1 MHENVNNIQQASL
14 CATEADDN
22 HYALGQWRGKFDDW
36 LAGDNTVGMAQ
47 RTCQWIFGHILTQ
60 KHRAPYDVVDGW
72 LSKGLPIDLDLG
84 SLVDAEVVTPA
95 MTLVGN
101 AYAPRYLELH
111 RYPESGLAFIALS
124 WLLGRTTQS
133 YGTIAGTLAFSK
145 WKEFDA
151 IFLPHLK
158 KRRNDEG
165 MDYANF
171 VLATISVICWRYLE
185 ANREMADGI
194 YNDYFKAKS
203 FRDRKDEPE
212 VAVEEAVEADNGR
225 TVGVMVDT
233 PATGTIK
240 VRGIGTP
247 EMSVEVEPV
256 RAAWKNMEPD
266 MGGAEIAHNLD
277 FYLSHPVGNWR
288 KNAAIELMERESFP
302 TIEQS
307 IAHIYDDL
315 VGKRGTSG
323 SQFLEQMRQCGFYNP
338 EIIFSSGTFHGEK
351 ATYWLT
357 RLANHFKIVPPP
369 PLIGLEGELYIAM
382 CLLFEARHRHQSDGK
397 TSEPFLELIELVA
410 PRSDV
415 IYNEAY
421 DYVMLH
427 ALCGCVAFL
436 RTNSPLA
443 GNIYRRFIGFVWND
457 FPMGHVEKEE
467 KPAPQVEIHKADVGL
482 GNPPVAIQE
491 DSLAPE
497 LEQVALEALRDP
509 NLEQNLL
516 VHREGR
522 HEAGV
527 EPETHVTITGGLEE
541 KLAKLQRAMVLV
553 PKPSS
558 ITISLNPD
566 EDAEAQLVEMINRF
580 GRQNG
585 EQRHYGPEVVPTI
598 KAIDTQAMH
607 ESIMKKVTRK
617 KRGWL
622 TGKFC
627 MLHMGHINFIHQA
640 ATRCDELVVVLSHS
654 DKRFKDPR
662 LSYRNKML
670 WLRTTFKNE
679 PHITV
684 VGIDESN
691 IPEYPNGW
699 QAWSDLVK
707 EKIGT
712 DFDYIFTSE
721 PGDQS
726 GYNTY
731 FPGQQVMV
739 VDADRKGVDISAT
752 KIRGDMVRYWGM
764 MPTVVRKDF
773 VMRICIVGTE
783 SCGKTSLTKMLAKRN
798 QTSWV
803 EEYGRSYCEQDLCMD
818 EDLLEFDDYGTIAAR
833 RYDMEQEAAAAANRV
848 LFVDTAAMSTNYF
861 CLLYEGRENM
871 MVSAYQ
877 ERERYDAYFYLTDD
891 VPFVE
896 DGLRKNRNRDNTRF
910 LFEKML
916 FANAKRHGS
925 EVFVISGNY
934 NERFNKAN
942 EIVDELLARPLSLV

>member
-1 MHENVNNIQQASL
+1 MYEKVNNIHQASVY
-14 CATEADDN
+14 ADEADKN

-36 LAGDNTVGMAQ
+36 LAGENDNGIVQ

-60 KHRAPYDVVDGW
+60 KQRAPYDVVDGW
-72 LSKGLPIDLDLG
+72 LSKGLPVDLELAGLVDGGLARPALELVG
-84 SLVDAEVVTPA
+84 SL
-95 MTLVGN
+95 
-101 AYAPRYLELH
+101 YAPRYRELH
-111 RYPESGLAFIALS
+111 RYPESGLVFIALS

-133 YGTIAGTLAFSK
+133 YGTIAGTLAFTK

-165 MDYANF
+165 MDYSNF
-171 VLATISVICWRYLE
+171 VLTTISVICWRYLE

-194 YNDYFKAKS
+194 YNDYFREKS
-203 FRDRKDEPE
+203 FRDRKVDEPQVAMAAEEAVAEVE
-212 VAVEEAVEADNGR
+212 VAVEPDNER
-225 TVGVMVDT
+225 TVGTIVEKPCD
-233 PATGTIK
+233 GTVKI
-240 VRGIGTP
+240 RGIGTP
-247 EMSVEVEPV
+247 EITVEVEPL
-256 RAAWKNMEPD
+256 REAWKVMEPD

-277 FYLSHPVGNWR
+277 FYLSRPRVHWR
-288 KNAAIELMERESFP
+288 KNAAIELTKLDSFS

-307 IAHIYDDL
+307 IDHIFFDL
-315 VGKRGTSG
+315 VVQREVSA
-323 SQFLEQMRQCGFYNP
+323 SEFLERMRRCGFYSP
-338 EIIFSSGTFHGEK
+338 EIIFSSGTFHGKK

-357 RLANHFKIVPPP
+357 RLANHFKIDVPV
-369 PLIGLEGELYIAM
+369 PLHGLEAELYIAL
-382 CLLFEARHRHQSDGK
+382 CLLFEARHRNCSVGK
-397 TSEPFLELIELVA
+397 ESRPFLELIELVA

-427 ALCGCVAFL
+427 ALCGCVAL
-436 RTNSPLA
+436 IGANGPVA
-443 GNIYRRFIGFVWND
+443 AEIYRKHIGFTWED
-457 FPMGHVEKEE
+457 FPMGGVVED
-467 KPAPQVEIHKADVGL
+467 KPEPKVLITKDDVAL
-482 GNPPVAIQE
+482 GNPPETKMQI
-491 DSLAPE
+491 
-497 LEQVALEALRDP
+497 RK
-509 NLEQNLL
+509 
-516 VHREGR
+516 EGR
-522 HEAGV
+522 REAGV
-527 EPETHVTITGGLEE
+527 EPETHATLIGNVEQQADQLVE
-541 KLAKLQRAMVLV
+541 AMAFK
-553 PKPSS
+553 PKPNS
-558 ITISLNPD
+558 ITITLNPD
-566 EDAEAQLVEMINRF
+566 EDTDETIAKLLAGFRDRKGF
-580 GRQNG
+580 G
-585 EQRHYGPEVVPTI
+585 HPVADSFFAPV
-598 KAIDTQAMH
+598 K
-607 ESIMKKVTRK
+607 RK

-640 ATRCDELVVVLSHS
+640 ATQCDELVVVLSHS

-721 PGDQS
+721 ICDHS
-726 GYNTY
+726 GYNTH
-731 FPGQQVMV
+731 FPGQEVVV
-739 VDADRKGVDISAT
+739 VDAERKGVDISAT
-752 KIRGDMVRYWGM
+752 KIRGDMVKHWGM

-783 SCGKTSLTKMLAKRN
+783 SVGKTSLTKMLAKRH

-803 EEYGRSYCEQDLCMD
+803 EEYGRTYCEQDLCMD
-818 EDLLEFDDYGTIAAR
+818 EDLLVFDDYGTIAAR
-833 RYDMEQEAAAAANRV
+833 RYDMEQEAAASANRV
-848 LFVDTAAMSTNYF
+848 LFVDTAALSTNYF
-861 CLLYEGRENM
+861 CLLYEGHENQ

-934 NERFNKAN
+934 NERFNKAI
-942 EIVDELLARPLSLV
+942 EIVDELLARPLSID

>member
-1 MHENVNNIQQASL
+1 MYEKVNNIHQASVY
-14 CATEADDN
+14 ADEADKN
-22 HYALGQWRGKFDDW
+22 HYALGQWRSKFDDW
-36 LAGDNTVGMAQ
+36 LAGENDNGIVQ

-60 KHRAPYDVVDGW
+60 KQRAPYDVVDGW
-72 LSKGLPIDLDLG
+72 LSKGLPVDLELG
-84 SLVDAEVVTPA
+84 GLVDAKMARPA
-95 MTLVGN
+95 LELVGSL
-101 AYAPRYLELH
+101 YAPRYLELH

-133 YGTIAGTLAFSK
+133 YGTIAGTLAFTK
-145 WKEFDA
+145 WEEFDA
-151 IFLPHLK
+151 IFLPQLK
-158 KRRNDEG
+158 KRRKDEG

-171 VLATISVICWRYLE
+171 VLTTISVICWRYLE
-185 ANREMADGI
+185 ANREMADGT
-194 YNDYFKAKS
+194 YNDYFREKS
-203 FRDRKDEPE
+203 FRDRKHDEPQVAVAAEEAVAEVE
-212 VAVEEAVEADNGR
+212 VAVEPDNER
-225 TVGVMVDT
+225 TVGTIVEKPCD
-233 PATGTIK
+233 GTVKI
-240 VRGIGTP
+240 RGIGTP
-247 EMSVEVEPV
+247 DISVEVEPL
-256 RAAWKNMEPD
+256 REAWKNIEPD

-277 FYLSHPVGNWR
+277 FYLSHPMGNWR
-288 KNAAIELMERESFP
+288 KSAALDLTKLGGFS

-307 IAHIYDDL
+307 IAHIYNDL
-315 VGKRGTSG
+315 VGKRGVSAG
-323 SQFLEQMRQCGFYNP
+323 EFLEQMKRCGFYNP
-338 EIIFSSGTFHGEK
+338 EIIFSAGTFHGEK

-357 RLANHFKIVPPP
+357 RLHKHFKIDVPV
-369 PLIGLEGELYIAM
+369 PLHGLEAELYIAL
-382 CLLFEARHRHQSDGK
+382 CLLFEARHRHWSVGK
-397 TSEPFLELIELVA
+397 DSRPFLELIELVA

-427 ALCGCVAFL
+427 ALCGCVAL
-436 RTNSPLA
+436 IGANAPVA
-443 GNIYRRFIGFVWND
+443 AEIYRKYIGFTWEN
-457 FPMGHVEKEE
+457 FPMEGTVEE
-467 KPAPQVEIHKADVGL
+467 KPEPKVLIKRDDVAL
-482 GNPPVAIQE
+482 GQLPVPHPIRE
-491 DSLAPE
+491 DSLARE
-497 LEQVALEALRDP
+497 LERVTLEALSKP
-509 NLEQNLL
+509 GLEI
-516 VHREGR
+516 HTEGR
-522 HEAGV
+522 REAGV
-527 EPETHVTITGGLEE
+527 EPEVHATLNGNVEQQAEQLEE
-541 KLAKLQRAMVLV
+541 ALAFAPR
-553 PKPSS
+553 PTS
-558 ITISLNPD
+558 ITIALNPD
-566 EDAEAQLVEMINRF
+566 QDADEQLAELINRY
-580 GRQNG
+580 GRRDNKPF
-585 EQRHYGPEVVPTI
+585 PETSVFAPV
-598 KAIDTQAMH
+598 K
-607 ESIMKKVTRK
+607 RK

-640 ATRCDELVVVLSHS
+640 ATQCDELVVVLSHS

-721 PGDQS
+721 ICDHS
-726 GYNTY
+726 GYNTH
-731 FPGQQVMV
+731 FPGQEVVV
-739 VDADRKGVDISAT
+739 VDAERKGVDISAT
-752 KIRGDMVRYWGM
+752 KIRGDMVKHWGM

-783 SCGKTSLTKMLAKRN
+783 SVGKTSLTKMLAKRH

-803 EEYGRSYCEQDLCMD
+803 EEYGRTYCEQDLCMD
-818 EDLLEFDDYGTIAAR
+818 EDLLVFDDYGTIAAR
-833 RYDMEQEAAAAANRV
+833 RYDMEQEAAASANRV
-848 LFVDTAAMSTNYF
+848 LFVDTAALSTNYF
-861 CLLYEGRENM
+861 CLLYEGHENQ

-934 NERFNKAN
+934 NERFNKAI
-942 EIVDELLARPLSLV
+942 EIVDELLARPLSID

>member
-1 MHENVNNIQQASL
+1 MYEKVDSIHQLSVYAG
-14 CATEADDN
+14 EAEKN
-22 HYALGQWRGKFDDW
+22 HYALGQWRAKFVDW
-36 LAGDNTVGMAQ
+36 LDAEINSTIVQ
-47 RTCQWIFGHILTQ
+47 RTSQWVFGHILPQ
-60 KHRAPYDVVDGW
+60 KQRAPYDVIDGI
-72 LSKGLPIDLDLG
+72 LSKGLPIDISYDGLAGSDLA
-84 SLVDAEVVTPA
+84 SEVLR
-95 MTLVGN
+95 LVGDT
-101 AYAPRYLELH
+101 YVPRYKELH
-111 RYPESGLAFIALS
+111 RYPASGLMFVALS
-124 WLLGRTTQS
+124 WMLGRTTRN
-133 YGTIAGTLAFSK
+133 YDNIANELAFCA
-145 WKEFDA
+145 WKEFDK
-151 IFLPHLK
+151 IFIGHLK
-158 KRRNDEG
+158 KRRTDEG
-165 MDYANF
+165 MDYSNF
-171 VLATISVICWRYLE
+171 VLANISLVCWRYVE
-185 ANREMADGI
+185 ANREMADGV
-194 YNDYFKAKS
+194 YNDYFKQKAAP
-203 FRDRKDEPE
+203 EQVAE
-212 VAVEEAVEADNGR
+212 VAVEPDNGR

-247 EMSVEVEPV
+247 ELSVEVIEEVPDSSS
-256 RAAWKNMEPD
+256 MEPD
-266 MGGAEIAHNLD
+266 LVGAKIAHNLD
-277 FYLSHPVGNWR
+277 FALSHRVGNWR
-288 KNAAIELMERESFP
+288 KEAAKELTEYGCFLP
-302 TIEQS
+302 ITACIT
-307 IAHIYDDL
+307 HIYKDL
-315 VGKRGTSG
+315 VGKQGLPG
-323 SQFLEQMRQCGFYNP
+323 SAFIAHMRLAGFVNP
-338 EIIFSSGTFHGEK
+338 EVIFSAEK
-351 ATYWLT
+351 FRGAKASYWLV
-357 RLANHFKIVPPP
+357 RLSNHFKIDVPV
-369 PLIGLEGELYIAM
+369 PLHGLDAELYIAM
-382 CLLFEARHRHQSDGK
+382 SLLFEARRRGQTVGK
-397 TSEPFLELIELVA
+397 DSAPFLELIEQCA
-410 PRSDV
+410 PSSKVVYDEV
-415 IYNEAY
+415 Y

-427 ALCGCVAFL
+427 ALCGCVELLNA
-436 RTNSPLA
+436 NSQLA
-443 GNIYRRFIGFVWND
+443 GNIYRRFIGFVWDD

-467 KPAPQVEIHKADVGL
+467 KPAPQVEIRRSDVGL

-491 DSLAPE
+491 DPVPYPLREDSLAHE
-497 LEQVALEALRDP
+497 LERVAIDTLSKPGLYI
-509 NLEQNLL
+509 
-516 VHREGR
+516 HKEGR
-522 HEAGV
+522 CEAGV
-527 EPETHVTITGGLEE
+527 EPETHATLTGNTAQQADQ
-541 KLAKLQRAMVLV
+541 LAEAMVLA
-553 PKPSS
+553 PRPSS
-558 ITISLNPD
+558 ITITLNPD
-566 EDAEAQLVEMINRF
+566 EDADAQLAELINRF
-580 GRQNG
+580 GR
-585 EQRHYGPEVVPTI
+585 RDHAPFPETSVFAPV
-598 KAIDTQAMH
+598 K
-607 ESIMKKVTRK
+607 RK

-640 ATRCDELVVVLSHS
+640 ATQCDELVVVLSHS

-848 LFVDTAAMSTNYF
+848 LFVDTAALSTNYF

>member
-1 MHENVNNIQQASL
+1 MREIVDNIHQASVY
-14 CATEADDN
+14 ASEADKN
-22 HYALGQWRGKFDDW
+22 HYALGQWRAKFDDW
-36 LAGDNTVGMAQ
+36 LAGDNTGGITQ

-60 KHRAPYDVVDGW
+60 KQRAPYDVVDGW
-72 LSKGLPIDLDLG
+72 LSKGLPIDLNLG
-84 SLVDAEVVTPA
+84 ALVDGKMAGPA
-95 MTLVGN
+95 LELVGV
-101 AYAPRYLELH
+101 ADVPRYKELQ
-111 RYPESGLAFIALS
+111 RNPESGLAFIALS
-124 WLLGRTTQS
+124 WLLDRTTQS

-145 WKEFDA
+145 WEEFDS

-165 MDYANF
+165 MDYANY

-185 ANREMADGI
+185 ANRELADEV
-194 YNDYFKAKS
+194 YNDYFRGKT
-203 FRDRKDEPE
+203 FRDHKAEPE
-212 VAVEEAVEADNGR
+212 VVAEKEVTEPDNER
-225 TVGVMVDT
+225 TVGTIVET
-233 PATGTIK
+233 PAVGK
-240 VRGIGTP
+240 VKIRGIGTP
-247 EMSVEVEPV
+247 ELSVEVEPS
-256 RAAWKNMEPD
+256 REAWKNMEPD
-266 MGGAEIAHNLD
+266 MAGAEIAHNLD
-277 FYLSHPVGNWR
+277 FYLSRHVGNWR
-288 KNAAIELMERESFP
+288 KDAAVELMKRESFL

-307 IAHIYDDL
+307 IVHIYEDL

-323 SQFLEQMRQCGFYNP
+323 SEFLEHMRQCGFYNP
-338 EIIFSSGTFHGEK
+338 EMIFSAEAFHGAK

-357 RLANHFKIVPPP
+357 HLANHFKIAPPA
-369 PLIGLEGELYIAM
+369 PLHELEAELYIAI
-382 CLLFEARHRHQSDGK
+382 CLLFEARHRLQSVGK
-397 TSEPFLELIELVA
+397 ASSPFLKLIELVA

-427 ALCGCVAFL
+427 ALCGCVAIV
-436 RTNSPLA
+436 RANSVMA
-443 GNIYRRFIGFVWND
+443 SAIYRKHFGFIWDD
-457 FPMGHVEKEE
+457 FPLGSVAEE
-467 KPAPQVEIHKADVGL
+467 KPAPKVLITKDDVGL
-482 GNPPVAIQE
+482 GEMPTPHPLRE
-491 DSLAPE
+491 DSLAHE
-497 LEQVALEALRDP
+497 LQRVALEALTDP
-509 NLEQNLL
+509 NLEQKLQ
-516 VHREGR
+516 VIREGR
-522 HEAGV
+522 HDEGV
-527 EPETHVTITGGLEE
+527 EPETHVTISGNVDQ
-541 KLAKLQRAMVLV
+541 KLAQLTEAMAWA
-553 PKPSS
+553 PKPTS
-558 ITISLNPD
+558 ITITLNPD
-566 EDAEAQLVEMINRF
+566 EDADAQLAELINRY
-580 GRQNG
+580 GRRDNKSI
-585 EQRHYGPEVVPTI
+585 PEHSAFAPV
-598 KAIDTQAMH
+598 K
-607 ESIMKKVTRK
+607 RK

-640 ATRCDELVVVLSHS
+640 ATLCDELVVVLSHS

-684 VGIDESN
+684 VGIDESG

-707 EKIGT
+707 DKIGT

-731 FPGQQVMV
+731 FPGQEVRV
-739 VDADRKGVDISAT
+739 VDAERKGVDISAT
-752 KIRGDMVRYWGM
+752 RIREDMVKHWGM

-783 SCGKTSLTKMLAKRN
+783 SCGKTSLTKMLAKRH

-803 EEYGRSYCEQDLCMD
+803 EEYGRTYCEQDLCMD
-818 EDLLEFDDYGTIAAR
+818 EDLLCYDDYGTIAAR
-833 RYDMEQEAAAAANRV
+833 RYDMEQEAAASANRV
-848 LFVDTAAMSTNYF
+848 LFVDTAALSTNYF
-861 CLLYEGRENM
+861 SLLYNGRENQ

-877 ERERYDAYFYLTDD
+877 ERERYDAYLYLTDD

-916 FANAKRHGS
+916 FANAARHGS

-934 NERFNKAN
+934 NERFNKAI

>member
-1 MHENVNNIQQASL
+1 MREIVDNIHQASVY
-14 CATEADDN
+14 ATEADKN
-22 HYALGQWRGKFDDW
+22 HYALGQWRAKFDDW
-36 LAGDNTVGMAQ
+36 LAGDNTSGITQ

-60 KHRAPYDVVDGW
+60 KQRAPYDVVDGW
-72 LSKGLPIDLDLG
+72 LSKGLPIDLNLG
-84 SLVDAEVVTPA
+84 ALVDAKMVMPA
-95 MTLVGN
+95 LELVGG

-111 RYPESGLAFIALS
+111 RYPESGLAFVALS
-124 WLLGRTTQS
+124 WLLGQTTQS

-145 WKEFDA
+145 WEEFDS

-165 MDYANF
+165 MDYANY

-185 ANREMADGI
+185 ANREMADGV
-194 YNDYFKAKS
+194 YNDYCRPKT
-203 FRDRKDEPE
+203 FRDRKGKPE
-212 VAVEEAVEADNGR
+212 VAADEAVEPDNGR
-225 TVGVMVDT
+225 TVGTIVENPT
-233 PATGTIK
+233 EGTVRIK
-240 VRGIGTP
+240 GLGTP

-256 RAAWKNMEPD
+256 RMAWNNVEPD

-277 FYLSHPVGNWR
+277 FYLSHPMGNWR
-288 KNAAIELMERESFP
+288 KNAAIELLERESFL
-302 TIEQS
+302 TIEQTIS
-307 IAHIYDDL
+307 HIFNDL
-315 VGKRGTSG
+315 VGKGGTSG
-323 SQFLEQMRQCGFYNP
+323 SQFIEQMRRCGFYNP
-338 EIIFSSGTFHGEK
+338 EIIFSSGTFHDEK

-357 RLANHFKIVPPP
+357 RLADHFKIDAPA
-369 PLIGLEGELYIAM
+369 PLLGREAELYIAL
-382 CLLFEARHRHQSDGK
+382 CLLFEARHRHWSVGK
-397 TSEPFLELIELVA
+397 DSQPFLELIACVA

-427 ALCGCVAFL
+427 ALCGCVAFV
-436 RTNSPLA
+436 RANSAVA
-443 GNIYRRFIGFVWND
+443 GEIYRKYIGFTWKD
-457 FPMGHVEKEE
+457 FPMGSVAEE
-467 KPAPQVEIHKADVGL
+467 KPAPKVLITKDDVAL
-482 GNPPVAIQE
+482 GELPVPHPIRE
-491 DSLAPE
+491 DSLVRE
-497 LEQVALEALRDP
+497 LERVAIEALSKP
-509 NLEQNLL
+509 TL
-516 VHREGR
+516 HIHKEGR
-522 HEAGV
+522 REVGV
-527 EPETHVTITGGLEE
+527 EPETHVTLNGNAEQQAELLSE
-541 KLAKLQRAMVLV
+541 AVALV
-553 PKPSS
+553 PRPST
-558 ITISLNPD
+558 ITIALDPD
-566 EDAEAQLVEMINRF
+566 KDTETQLIEMVNRF
-580 GRQNG
+580 GTRPG
-585 EQRHYGPEVVPTI
+585 IKKHHGPEAVPTV
-598 KAIDTQAMH
+598 KVIDTQAMH

-640 ATRCDELVVVLSHS
+640 ATLCDELVVVLSHS

-684 VGIDESN
+684 VGIDESG

-707 EKIGT
+707 AKIGT

-721 PGDQS
+721 ICDHE

-731 FPGQQVMV
+731 FPGQEVVV
-739 VDADRKGVDISAT
+739 VDAERKGVDISAT
-752 KIRGDMVRYWGM
+752 RIREDMVTHWGK

-783 SCGKTSLTKMLAKRN
+783 SCGKTSLTKMLAKRH

-803 EEYGRSYCEQDLCMD
+803 EEYGRTYCEQDLCMD
-818 EDLLEFDDYGTIAAR
+818 EDLLCFDDYGTIAAR

-848 LFVDTAAMSTNYF
+848 LFVDTAALSTNYF

-910 LFEKML
+910 LFETML

-934 NERFNKAN
+934 NERFNKAI